1 LRQAIESVNLDP
13 LSNGQD
19 IIEPNPA
26 NIGTISPLSS
36 LPALTRGEVTVQDF
50 AINGSGAAGSDGLVV
65 AADNVSLDSL
75 TITAFGGVGVSVTGN
90 YLTATGNTIQGNGGT
105 GILIAGSNAIVS
117 GNVITNNGGD
127 GIEVDGSDN
136 QIGTGGGTAGPYQGT
151 GGNVVSGNGEHGIY
165 LNGSLASG
173 NTVENNAVGTDN
185 SGSYFQGNGFW
196 GVFLDDAP
204 NALIADNLISG
215 NDQGGL
221 GIRGVDSTGEVVQ
234 GNYIGTDITGTNRL
248 GNGYSGI
255 YFGDWGVNGDAPSQS
270 TIGGTTPGSGNVIS
284 ANGNF
289 GVWITGAGV
298 SGVVVE
304 GNKIGTD
311 VTGTYAL
318 GNSYHGVQIDSGAV
332 DNTIGGTAAGAG
344 NVVSGNGECGF
355 SVDGVGTSGN
365 LIEGNLVGTD
375 VTGSQPLGNAFQG
388 MYFGP
393 GTTGNTI
400 GGTTAGSGN
409 VISANG
415 NGGIWINGAS
425 DDVVEGNMIGTD
437 ATGTLALGNTYS
449 GVYVDAGAS
458 GNTIGGTTA
467 GSGNVISG
475 NHNYGVVISGQ
486 GTNQNV
492 STGNKIG
499 TDVSGWTYALGNSFD
514 GVYVDAGASDN
525 TIGGTTSG
533 TGNVIAFNGG
543 NGVTIGDNVT
553 DASTGDAV
561 LGNSIFANA
570 QLGID
575 LGDNGVTSNDSAG
588 HSGPNLFQD
597 FPVLSSAFLA
607 NGSTT
612 ITGTLTASPNTTYR
626 VEFFSSVVADA
637 SGYGQGQT
645 FLTFATVTTGGSGT
659 ASFSVQTPTAV
670 AAGLFISAT
679 ATDPNGNTSE
689 FSADIVNSP
698 GASTSVTWTG
708 GGGDNEWSDPANW
721 SDDQVPGAGEDVSI
735 NLPGSFTI
743 VYSSGAGDTT
753 IHSLTGSDDLS
764 IAGGSLVV
772 STSSSLSGQLSIAG
786 GSLTLGSNS
795 AISGDVSV
803 TQDGKLNI
811 SGSDNTISGNVGLG
825 TSGSGSGAISV
836 SGSSNTITGNLL
848 VQVGA
853 LTISG
858 ADAELTVSGPMTFP
872 GPFYA
877 GEQLSVQDGGTFTA
891 SGPVTL
897 SDGSLSASSGGTLSL
912 PGLTSIT
919 DASGLSFNADGP
931 LPR

>member
-1 LRQAIESVNLDP
+1 
-13 LSNGQD
+13 
-19 IIEPNPA
+19 
-26 NIGTISPLSS
+26 
-36 LPALTRGEVTVQDF
+36 
-50 AINGSGAAGSDGLVV
+50 
-65 AADNVSLDSL
+65 
-75 TITAFGGVGVSVTGN
+75 
-90 YLTATGNTIQGNGGT
+90 
-105 GILIAGSNAIVS
+105 
-117 GNVITNNGGD
+117 
-127 GIEVDGSDN
+127 
-136 QIGTGGGTAGPYQGT
+136 
-151 GGNVVSGNGEHGIY
+151 
-165 LNGSLASG
+165 
-173 NTVENNAVGTDN
+173 
-185 SGSYFQGNGFW
+185 
-196 GVFLDDAP
+196 
-204 NALIADNLISG
+204 
-215 NDQGGL
+215 
-221 GIRGVDSTGEVVQ
+221 
-234 GNYIGTDITGTNRL
+234 TNRL

-289 GVWITGAGV
+289 GVWITGAEV
-298 SGVVVE
+298 TGVVVE

-318 GNSYHGVQIDSGAV
+318 GNSYQGVQIDSGAV
-332 DNTIGGTAAGAG
+332 DNTIGGTSAGAG

-437 ATGTLALGNTYS
+437 ATGTLALGNAYS

-475 NHNYGVVISGQ
+475 NHNYGVVITGQ

-492 STGNKIG
+492 ITGNKIG

-533 TGNVIAFNGG
+533 NVIAFNAG
-543 NGVTIGDNVT
+543 NGVTIGDNAT
-553 DASTGDAV
+553 DASTGDTV
-561 LGNSIFANA
+561 LENSIFANA
-570 QLGID
+570 RLGID
-575 LGDNGVTSNDSAG
+575 LGNDGITLNDSKG

-612 ITGTLTASPNTTYR
+612 ITGTLSASPNTTYR

-645 FLTFATVTTGGSGT
+645 FLTFADVTTDGSGT

-689 FSADIVNSP
+689 FSADIVNSRGP
-698 GASTSVTWTG
+698 SPPSHGQA
-708 GGGDNEWSDPANW
+708 
-721 SDDQVPGAGEDVSI
+721 GAG
-735 NLPGSFTI
+735 
-743 VYSSGAGDTT
+743 TT
-753 IHSLTGSDDLS
+753 
-764 IAGGSLVV
+764 
-772 STSSSLSGQLSIAG
+772 
-786 GSLTLGSNS
+786 N
-795 AISGDVSV
+795 
-803 TQDGKLNI
+803 
-811 SGSDNTISGNVGLG
+811 
-825 TSGSGSGAISV
+825 GAIQPTGLTTRSPARGRMCRSTCPGV
-836 SGSSNTITGNLL
+836 SRSFI
-848 VQVGA
+848 
-853 LTISG
+853 
-858 ADAELTVSGPMTFP
+858 P
-872 GPFYA
+872 A
-877 GEQLSVQDGGTFTA
+877 GRATRPFTA
-891 SGPVTL
+891 
-897 SDGSLSASSGGTLSL
+897 
-912 PGLTSIT
+912 
-919 DASGLSFNADGP
+919 
-931 LPR
+931 